1 MQKLIFSI
9 ALFCALNSTCKAQTK
24 IKLDSTGN
32 YTQSVSSAKLGT
44 YKDTAKLF
52 VTKSGEK
59 LPIYETSKGKLFVF
73 CTSKKGNVYRKY
85 LTIEN

>member
-9 ALFCALNSTCKAQTK
+9 SLFCALNSTCKAQTK
-24 IKLDSTGN
+24 INLDSNGN
-32 YTQSVSSAKLGT
+32 YVQSSSGAKLGT
-44 YKDTAKLF
+44 YKDTLKVF

-59 LPIYETSKGKLFVF
+59 LPIYESSKGKLFVF
-73 CTSKKGNVYRKY
+73 CTSKNGNVYRKY

>member
-24 IKLDSTGN
+24 IKESNTGE
-32 YTQSVSSAKLGT
+32 YVQSVSGAKLGT
-44 YKDTAKLF
+44 YKETGKVF
-52 VTKSGEK
+52 VTKSSEK
-59 LPIYETSKGKLFVF
+59 LPIYETAKGKLFVF

>member
-9 ALFCALNSTCKAQTK
+9 SLFCALNSTCEAQTK
-24 IKLDSTGN
+24 INLDSNGN
-32 YTQSVSSAKLGT
+32 YVQSVPSAKLGT
-44 YKDTAKLF
+44 YKETFKTF

-59 LPIYETSKGKLFVF
+59 LPIYETAKGKLFVF

>member
-24 IKLDSTGN
+24 INIDSSGN
-32 YTQSVSSAKLGT
+32 YIQSVSNAKLGT
-44 YKDTAKLF
+44 YKETSKTF
-52 VTKSGEK
+52 VTKTGEK

>member
-1 MQKLIFSI
+1 MQKLIFSL

-24 IKLDSTGN
+24 INLDSNGN
-32 YTQSVSSAKLGT
+32 YAQSVSSAKLGT
-44 YKDTAKLF
+44 YKDTLKLF